1 MLCEK
6 DMENR
11 LKEEFEYLK
20 KMNQNCELWGND
32 KILE

>member
-11 LKEEFEYLK
+11 LKEEYKYLI
-20 KMNQNCELWGND
+20 KMGQNCELWKHD